1 MFRQVKVWLASL
13 IGLAVRTIGCAH
25 FRQDSDQ
32 VLVRDPA
39 KNHYDAPTDARLHAK
54 QQWQYAVMSD
64 IAYEIARSRSI
75 ADRGK
80 ESETPTATPTNSPGD
95 ECGPNHSIPMPAEW
109 VRWEHFPSEELSN
122 EMRQR
127 GLFLLV
133 LERENAPREIAV
145 VFEGTNFTE
154 LPDWTANLRWFLR
167 FLPGFED
174 QYTLTAKKVAEEF
187 YARLSSTPASYVLDP
202 NVETLRHPNGDP
214 IRIVSTG
221 HSLGGGLA
229 QHFAYTFKQVP
240 PTAKGPHV
248 AEVFAFDPSPVTGWF
263 SASDPPRSHN
273 AHGLRINRIFEHGE
287 VLAYIRLFTSR
298 LSSYTEHPSVW
309 EYRYNFDRR
318 VNIIRNHSM
327 RSLACGLYKV
337 GSAEPKENQKD
348 PSP

>member
-1 MFRQVKVWLASL
+1 MLKKTKMRLASL
-13 IGLAVRTIGCAH
+13 IALAVGATGCAN
-25 FRQDSDQ
+25 FRQDAHQ
-32 VLVRDPA
+32 VLVRDP
-39 KNHYDAPTDARLHAK
+39 KKGQYDDPTDAGPHAK

-64 IAYEIARSRSI
+64 IAYEIARSRSS
-75 ADRGK
+75 ADQGK
-80 ESETPTATPTNSPGD
+80 DTANPTATQMKTPAD
-95 ECGPNHSIPMPAEW
+95 ECGPNQSIPMPSGW
-109 VRWEHFPSEELSN
+109 IRWERFPSKELSD
-122 EMRQR
+122 EMRRR

-133 LERENAPREIAV
+133 LEKESTPREIVV

-167 FLPGFED
+167 FIPGFED
-174 QYTLTAKKVAEEF
+174 QYTLTARKVAEEF
-187 YARLSSTPASYVLDP
+187 YTRLSSTPSSYVLDP
-202 NVETLRHPNGDP
+202 NIETLYHTSGDP

-240 PTAKGPHV
+240 PNAKGPRV

-263 SASDPPRSHN
+263 STSDPPRSHN

-309 EYRYNFDRR
+309 EYRYNFDPKA
-318 VNIIRNHSM
+318 NIIRNHSM
-327 RSLACGLYKV
+327 RSLACGLYKA
-337 GSAEPKENQKD
+337 GGAELKLPPQ
-348 PSP
+348 